1 MSGNTQPIGVAF
13 KDQLITGTPT
23 NDNAPAGFLGE
34 YIFSTIPSGSAV
46 ALTTATPAN
55 ITSIALTSGDWDID
69 CQVEFSPGATTSVTQ
84 SNASM
89 SLTSAT
95 LSTQPG
101 GTVGIATLGPEPI
114 LTFNQAAS
122 VPAANYAI
130 APTTTR
136 VTVAQSNSTAT
147 VYLVAQATF
156 TVSTMSAF
164 GTLRARRIR

>member
-23 NDNAPAGFLGE
+23 NDNAPAGFIGE
-34 YIFSTIPSGSAV
+34 YIFSTIASGSAV
-46 ALTTATPAN
+46 SLTTATPAN
-55 ITSIALTSGDWDID
+55 VTSIALTSGDWDVD
-69 CQVEFSPGATTSVTQ
+69 CQVDFSPGASTSVTQ
-84 SNASM
+84 SNAAM

-101 GTVGIATLGPEPI
+101 GTVGIATIGPEPI
-114 LTFNQAAS
+114 LTVNQAAA
-122 VPAANYAI
+122 VPAAGYGL

-136 VTVAQSNSTAT
+136 VTVAQSSNTAT

-156 TVSTMSAF
+156 TVSTMAAF
-164 GTLRARRIR
+164 GTLRARRVR

>member
-34 YIFSTIPSGSAV
+34 YIQSTIPTGSAV

-55 ITSIALTSGDWDID
+55 ITSIALTSGDWDVD
-69 CQVEFSPGATTSVTQ
+69 CQVEFSPAATTSVTQ
-84 SNASM
+84 SNAAM

-114 LTFNQAAS
+114 LTVNQAAA
-122 VPAANYAI
+122 VPAAGYAV
-130 APTTTR
+130 APTTVR
-136 VTVAQSNSTAT
+136 ITVAQSNSTAT

-164 GTLRARRIR
+164 GSIRARRVR

>member
-34 YIFSTIPSGSAV
+34 YIASTIPTGSAV
-46 ALTTATPAN
+46 SLTTATPAN
-55 ITSIALTSGDWDID
+55 IASIALTSGDWDVD
-69 CQVEFSPGATTSVTQ
+69 CQVEFTPAASTSVTQ
-84 SNASM
+84 SNAAM

-114 LTFNQAAS
+114 MTINQAAA
-122 VPAANYAI
+122 VPAAGYAL
-130 APTTTR
+130 APTTVR
-136 VTVAQSNSTAT
+136 VTVAQSNNTAT
-147 VYLVAQATF
+147 VFLVAQATF
-156 TVSTMSAF
+156 TVSTMAAF
-164 GTLRARRIR
+164 GSIRARRVR

>member
-23 NDNAPAGFLGE
+23 NDSAPAGFLGE
-34 YIFSTIPSGSAV
+34 YIQSTIPTGSAV

-55 ITSIALTSGDWDID
+55 LTSIALTSGDWDVD
-69 CQVEFSPGATTSVTQ
+69 CQVEFTPAASTSVTQ
-84 SNASM
+84 SNAAM

-114 LTFNQAAS
+114 LTVNQAAA
-122 VPAANYAI
+122 VPAAGYAI
-130 APTTTR
+130 APTTAR
-136 VTVAQSNSTAT
+136 VTVAQSNNTAT

-156 TVSTMSAF
+156 TVSTMAAF
-164 GTLRARRIR
+164 GSIRARRVR

>member
-13 KDQLITGTPT
+13 KDQLIAGTPT
-23 NDNAPAGFLGE
+23 NDNATPGFIGE
-34 YIFSTIPSGSAV
+34 YIASTIPTGSAV

-55 ITSIALTSGDWDID
+55 LTSIALTSGDWDVD
-69 CQVEFSPGATTSVTQ
+69 CQVEFTPAASTSVTQ
-84 SNASM
+84 SNAAM

-114 LTFNQAAS
+114 MTVNQAAA
-122 VPAANYAI
+122 VPAAGYAL

-136 VTVAQSNSTAT
+136 VSVAQSNTTAT
-147 VYLVAQATF
+147 VFLVAQATF

-164 GTLRARRIR
+164 GSLRARRVR